1 MNPSTLKDKIYGS
14 LLGVAAGDAMGM
26 PSSLL
31 APEEINRLFPDGIH
45 DFLPAPEGHLIHDK
59 MVAGQVTD
67 DTQQTLLLVDLFLE
81 TGGFTAESTA
91 HKLIKWAES
100 INAFDGLFLGPS
112 SLRALKMIKEGYPIT
127 ETGRLGDTN
136 GASMRIA
143 AVGLANPGELN
154 STITDTAEVCKPTHN
169 TNIAIAGAA
178 GVACAIS
185 AAVNGADMNQLIEAF
200 FYGVDKGMQR
210 GEHWTGASIQY
221 RSEWALKLVRSG
233 KREKEIWS
241 NLYNYIGTGVAT
253 TEAVPSAIALVAY
266 YEGDPWKV
274 ITAAANIGGDCDT
287 VGAIAGGISGAFAGV
302 NAFPKSVPDTIDS
315 VNNLDLESYASRI
328 TERVSQA
335 KHQSISIKESI

>member
-1 MNPSTLKDKIYGS
+1 MNPSTLKDKMHGS

-31 APEEINRLFPDGIH
+31 APEEITRLFPAGIH
-45 DFLPAPEGHLIHDK
+45 GFLPAPEGHLIHDK

-67 DTQQTLLLVDLFLE
+67 DTQQALLLADLFLE
-81 TGGFTAESTA
+81 TGGFTAEGTA

-100 INAFDGLFLGPS
+100 INAFDGLLLGPS
-112 SLRALKMIKEGYPIT
+112 SLRALKMIKEGYPIS

-143 AVGLANPGELN
+143 AVGLANPGDLI
-154 STITDTAEVCKPTHN
+154 SAVADTVEVCKPTHN

-178 GVACAIS
+178 GVACAIA

-210 GEHWTGASIQY
+210 GRRWTGASIRY

-233 KREKEIWS
+233 KPEKDIWS
-241 NLYNYIGTGVAT
+241 DLYNYVGTGVAT
-253 TEAVPSAIALVAY
+253 TEAVPSAVALVVY

-302 NAFPKSVPDTIDS
+302 EAFPKSVAGTIDS
-315 VNNLDLESYASRI
+315 VNNLDLGSYASRI
-328 TERVSQA
+328 VERVSQTEN
-335 KHQSISIKESI
+335 QSMTI